1 MRLFLGKKCNPKL
14 LITLIAQPSSD
25 ILLRFDETEKLT
37 FMTTRKDDT
46 TDLIL
51 LNDNGSYVFYELSL
65 KNMSVS
71 S

>member
-1 MRLFLGKKCNPKL
+1 MHLFLGKICSPKL

-37 FMTTRKDDT
+37 FTRKDDT
-46 TDLIL
+46 TALIL
-51 LNDNGSYVFYELSL
+51 LNGPYVFYELSL

>member
-1 MRLFLGKKCNPKL
+1 MVSNSTNSTT
-14 LITLIAQPSSD
+14 LIYANKNILIAQPSLN

-37 FMTTRKDDT
+37 FMTTRKDHT

-51 LNDNGSYVFYELSL
+51 LNGPYVFYELSL
-65 KNMSVS
+65 NNMSVS

>member
-1 MRLFLGKKCNPKL
+1 MRLFLGKKFNPKL
-14 LITLIAQPSSD
+14 LITLVAQPSSD

-37 FMTTRKDDT
+37 FMTTRKDHT

-51 LNDNGSYVFYELSL
+51 LNGPYVFYELSL